1 MSIYEF
7 DAELHE
13 KTVKDMA
20 YEAGEKA
27 GREAGEKAG
36 RKAGEIVGRKAG
48 KVMAFHEVGLSVSD
62 IAERVGVTEDEVR
75 EIIGEMR

>member
-36 RKAGEIVGRKAG
+36 RKAG

>member
-13 KTVKDMA
+13 KTVKDIA

-36 RKAGEIVGRKAG
+36 REAGEKVGRI
-48 KVMAFHEVGLSVSD
+48 MAFHEVGLSAGD
-62 IAERVGVTEDEVR
+62 IAERVGVTEDEVQG
-75 EIIGEMR
+75 IISGT

>member
-1 MSIYEF
+1 MSIYEI

-27 GREAGEKAG
+27 GRETGDKIG
-36 RKAGEIVGRKAG
+36 RI
-48 KVMAFHEVGLSVSD
+48 MAFHEVGLSVSD
-62 IAERVGVTEDEVR
+62 IAKRVGITEDEVQG
-75 EIIGEMR
+75 IISGR

>member
-27 GREAGEKAG
+27 GR
-36 RKAGEIVGRKAG
+36 I
-48 KVMAFHEVGLSVSD
+48 MAFHEVGLSVSD
-62 IAERVGVTEDEVR
+62 IAKRVGITEDEVQG
-75 EIIGEMR
+75 IISGR